1 MSINTPPI
9 TPQQYE
15 VLHGGGAEAAEI
27 AKQRLTRR
35 RFLRRS
41 LFAVWGLSAT
51 ASVAGALNML
61 YPNLSGQFGSLLTVG
76 TKADFPA
83 TKPSAFKINQTGI
96 FYRQTAKT
104 YIVHLDK

>member
-27 AKQRLTRR
+27 AKLRLSRR

-41 LFAVWGLSAT
+41 MLAVWGLSAT

-61 YPNLSGQFGSLLTVG
+61 YPNLTGQFGSLLRVG

-83 TKPSAFKINQTGI
+83 TEKMWWLTQEHSTIECHTRTPPRG
-96 FYRQTAKT
+96 
-104 YIVHLDK
+104 